1 MRFLLPLI
9 LALIGAGAGVG
20 AGLFLKPTEE
30 SSVHAEKTQGGEAGQ
45 HAEAEA
51 SHGSASDAQ
60 SDDHAA
66 SADHGDAETHDPAST
81 DSEFTKLNNQFV
93 VPVLT
98 DGKVKAMVVLSLSLE
113 TPIGKRELIYARE
126 PRIRDTI
133 LQVLFDHANVG
144 GFDGEFTRGD
154 QMDVLRQ
161 ELRLATKSL
170 LGADIFDVLITDIAR
185 QDYG

>member
-1 MRFLLPLI
+1 MRFVLPLV

-20 AGLFLKPTEE
+20 AGLYLKPAEESGVHTEE
-30 SSVHAEKTQGGEAGQ
+30 THGENAEQ
-45 HAEAEA
+45 HAEPTE
-51 SHGSASDAQ
+51 SDNAH
-60 SDDHAA
+60 SDGHT
-66 SADHGDAETHDPAST
+66 SSSDHGDEDAHDPTST

-98 DGKVKAMVVLSLSLE
+98 DGKVKSMVVLSLSLE
-113 TPIGKRELIYARE
+113 TPIGKRELVYSRE
-126 PRIRDTI
+126 PRIRDTF

-161 ELRLATKSL
+161 ELRLAAKQL
-170 LGADIFDVLITDIAR
+170 LGADIYDVLITDIAR
-185 QDYG
+185 QDFG